1 MDGCIAVVVGREW
14 RWAMDAPADIVA
26 GALEQHVRM
35 IHEFR
40 GVPGVRPDRLA
51 EGMQVRRGCQSRS
64 QRCKHLSGCVWVSA
78 TADHSI
84 CC

>member
-1 MDGCIAVVVGREW
+1 MFFAWGIDGVGYASAVGKEW

-40 GVPGVRPDRLA
+40 GVPGVKPERLA
-51 EGMQVRRGCQSRS
+51 EGMQVSKGPHNLEMSS
-64 QRCKHLSGCVWVSA
+64 
-78 TADHSI
+78 
-84 CC
+84 